1 MLRLVSYNNCNHLS
15 GNITTKVRIHGSP
28 ILTQVSCCSV
38 VTFITD
44 CKSWISLSCDYTAL
58 YQQFMNCGVAVKLA
72 SYIVDRQAHNKYN
85 TTSGFHFQ
93 STCTKTI
100 VKWFCPIQ
108 SKSDCTLHFPQFKQ
122 SLRKPLDK
130 MDNRRRDMEMVLVI
144 SQRSSAIQLTPKG
157 DQTSLCLEQDSL
169 VDDLLEANMKA
180 LVNCVCSFILN
191 RALTYL

>member
-28 ILTQVSCCSV
+28 ILTQVSCC
-38 VTFITD
+38 I
-44 CKSWISLSCDYTAL
+44 
-58 YQQFMNCGVAVKLA
+58 MNCGVAVKLA

-157 DQTSLCLEQDSL
+157 DQTSLCLEQDS
-169 VDDLLEANMKA
+169 
-180 LVNCVCSFILN
+180 
-191 RALTYL
+191 